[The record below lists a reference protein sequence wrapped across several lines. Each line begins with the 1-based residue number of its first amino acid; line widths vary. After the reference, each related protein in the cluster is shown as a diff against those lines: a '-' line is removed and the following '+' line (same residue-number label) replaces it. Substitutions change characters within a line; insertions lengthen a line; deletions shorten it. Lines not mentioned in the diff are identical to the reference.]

1 MAKKY
6 MLISVC
12 DREILTEQ
20 FNTKKEAQEAMHRE
34 MIEQGM
40 VPEDIFYEQEYD
52 DGSCGFGEDSAYV
65 NDGVNHADL
74 DWLIVAL

>member
-20 FNTKKEAQEAMHRE
+20 FNTKKEAQEAMHR
-34 MIEQGM
+34 GRR
-40 VPEDIFYEQEYD
+40 
-52 DGSCGFGEDSAYV
+52 
-65 NDGVNHADL
+65 
-74 DWLIVAL
+74 